1 MGKTICIVGALDTK
15 GEEFYF
21 IKEAINK
28 KGYETKVVIR

>member
-1 MGKTICIVGALDTK
+1 MSKTICIIGALDTK

-28 KGYETKVVIR
+28 KRI